1 MTLVADSKTQKT
13 VQMFLHCF
21 SLKPAAV
28 LTLLLSVLVAAGC
41 SFLGPELQ
49 AAQGQI
55 MGTWYHV
62 KWSDEDLDASVENV
76 SQGILAELQ
85 EVDLL
90 MSTYKP
96 ESELSRFNQSEPD
109 IWFPL
114 SRPTSEVFEIA
125 RHVSEK
131 SGGAF
136 DVTVGKLV
144 NMWGFGPQ
152 FKPTQ
157 VPSDDDISK
166 ALSEVGFNVLELD
179 VAGNKVKKRTP
190 VYVDLSAVA
199 KGYAVDKV
207 AIYLESLGI
216 KAYMV
221 EVGGEVRTRGHKPDG
236 SKWRIAVESPV
247 VGERRVQDVL
257 ELEDMGMATSGDYRN
272 FYEEGGIRYSH
283 TIDPRTGRPIKH
295 NLASVTVLDPSV
307 GYADAWATA
316 MMVLGEEQ
324 GFNVAVQQNM
334 AVLFL
339 VKDGSGFKE
348 LATPGFKKLTGMPKE

>member
-1 MTLVADSKTQKT
+1 
-13 VQMFLHCF
+13 
-21 SLKPAAV
+21 
-28 LTLLLSVLVAAGC
+28 
-41 SFLGPELQ
+41 
-49 AAQGQI
+49 

-62 KWSDEDLDASVENV
+62 KWSDEGLDADTEEV
-76 SQGILAELQ
+76 SSGILSKLQ

-109 IWFPL
+109 VWFAL
-114 SRPTSEVFEIA
+114 SKPTTEVFDIA
-125 RHVSEK
+125 HEVSQK

-152 FKPTQ
+152 YKPTQ
-157 VPSDDDISK
+157 VPSDQDIAK
-166 ALSEVGFNVLELD
+166 ALSEVGFDVLELD
-179 VAGNKVKKRTP
+179 TASQKIRKNTP

-199 KGYAVDKV
+199 KGYAVDRV
-207 AIYLESLGI
+207 ALYLESLGI
-216 KAYMV
+216 KGYMV
-221 EVGGEVRTRGHKPDG
+221 EVGGEVRTKGVKPDG

-295 NLASVTVLDPSV
+295 SLASVTVLDPSV

-324 GFNVAVQQNM
+324 GFEVAVKQNM